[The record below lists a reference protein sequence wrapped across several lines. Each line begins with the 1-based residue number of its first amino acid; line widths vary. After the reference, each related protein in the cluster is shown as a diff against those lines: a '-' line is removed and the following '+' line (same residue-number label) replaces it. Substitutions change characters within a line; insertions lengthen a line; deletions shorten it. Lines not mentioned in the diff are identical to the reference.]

1 MSENPL
7 LDALPPKSDY
17 VTYLTILEYNLTVH
31 QLPTLH
37 EILQDTTLT
46 TNIGWDLVHLLLPL
60 LPASRQCLQDVARLG
75 NPREVVLKVA
85 ELLELLGIEA
95 ARERAATGEDF
106 EDSKELDP
114 NVARPDETTGKQI
127 SSDASPPSSDE
138 NKPVPPSKEAQ
149 FIALLEMLSVIHP
162 RIKTKRPSRFLATAL
177 QAVLPAHTFMQSD
190 SAVMGA
196 VLGLVRALSSASR
209 PFLPSRK
216 SSAATPLAG
225 HFSIAPDPE
234 ADEDARLATNE
245 LTSQNRLLLAFLTG
259 IMGHYM
265 SSLTSDRDVPGLA
278 WCSRLQEKLHPQK
291 IIPGRK
297 TSSMLFAEDE
307 NLQERDAVVG
317 QIVVS
322 ATNLRPHAANSLG
335 PCSRSQG

>member
-114 NVARPDETTGKQI
+114 NVARTDETTGKQI

-138 NKPVPPSKEAQ
+138 NKAVPPSKEAQ

-245 LTSQNRLLLAFLTG
+245 VTSQNRLLLAFLTG
-259 IMGHYM
+259 IMGHYI
-265 SSLTSDRDVPGLA
+265 SSLTSDSDVPGLA

-297 TSSMLFAEDE
+297 TSSMLFAEEE

-322 ATNLRPHAANSLG
+322 ATNLTPHAANSLG

>member
-1 MSENPL
+1 MAENPL

-75 NPREVVLKVA
+75 NPREVVLKVT

-95 ARERAATGEDF
+95 ARECAASGEEF
-106 EDSKELDP
+106 EHSKELDP
-114 NVARPDETTGKQI
+114 NDAQASDTTEEQI
-127 SSDASPPSSDE
+127 SSGVSQLNSDE
-138 NKPVPPSKEAQ
+138 NHAVPPSKEAQ
-149 FIALLEMLSVIHP
+149 FITLLEMLSVLHP

-177 QAVLPAHTFMQSD
+177 QAVLPAYTFMQSD

-216 SSAATPLAG
+216 SSAATPLTG
-225 HFSIAPDPE
+225 HFPIAPDPE
-234 ADEDARLATNE
+234 EDEDAILATNE
-245 LTSQNRLLLAFLTG
+245 VTSQNRLLLAFLMG
-259 IMGHYM
+259 IIGHYM
-265 SSLTSDRDVPGLA
+265 SSLTSDSDIPGLA

-297 TSSMLFAEDE
+297 TCSLLFAEEE

-322 ATNLRPHAANSLG
+322 ATDLRPHAANPLG